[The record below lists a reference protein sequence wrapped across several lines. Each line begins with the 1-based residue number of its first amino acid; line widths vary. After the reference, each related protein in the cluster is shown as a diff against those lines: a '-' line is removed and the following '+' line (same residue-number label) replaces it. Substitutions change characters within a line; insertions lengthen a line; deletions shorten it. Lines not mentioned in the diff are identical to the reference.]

1 MARVGDLE
9 GMTWKT
15 LEEVCAI
22 NPKTKQFPDD
32 MEVSF
37 VPMQRVSD
45 TGDVQTDEIRK
56 VSEVKKGFTFFEE
69 GDVLFAKITPC
80 MENGKGGIARNLKNG
95 IGFGSTEFHVMHP
108 DLEKVSSEWLYYL
121 TSWDKFREQC
131 ARNMTGSAG
140 QKRVPKS
147 YLEHYKVHLP
157 SLEEQ
162 RRIVILLDKVR
173 DLIAKRRAQLDKLD
187 LLVKS
192 RFVEMFG
199 DCKTNPKGWGTCC
212 LEDIAEV
219 GSSKRVFVEELKNK
233 GIPFYRGTEV
243 GALAEGLT
251 ITPELFITEEHYAEL
266 CDMSGKPQKGDL
278 LMPSI
283 CPDGR
288 IWLVDTDNP
297 FYFKDGRVL
306 WVHGISDR
314 FDPVFLLYTLKDRI
328 MTDYSS
334 IASGTTFAE
343 LKIFALKKCR
353 IFTVPVELQKNFSS
367 FIQSTSKSK
376 MTIQKSLDELEI
388 LKKALMQ
395 QYFG

>member
-1 MARVGDLE
+1 MAKLTVADINQYSGS
-9 GMTWKT
+9 T
-15 LEEVCAI
+15 I
-22 NPKTKQFPDD
+22 NPLDNPD
-32 MEVSF
+32 EVYELYSVPSF
-37 VPMQRVSD
+37 DSQYP
-45 TGDVQTDEIRK
+45 EIVK
-56 VSEVKKGFTFFEE
+56 GSEIGSSKITVED
-69 GDVLFAKITPC
+69 GDVLVCKINPRINRVWVVKHYTDHQLL
-80 MENGKGGIARNLKNG
+80 A
-95 IGFGSTEFHVMHP
+95 
-108 DLEKVSSEWLYYL
+108 SSEWIVIRNSKMDSNYL
-121 TSWDKFREQC
+121 KWYFSSPTFRNLLVSQV
-131 ARNMTGSAG
+131 AGIGGSLTRA
-140 QKRVPKS
+140 QPKQVAKYPVPI
-147 YLEHYKVHLP
+147 VDIC
-157 SLEEQ
+157 EQ
-162 RRIVILLDKVR
+162 RCIAAVLDKVSG
-173 DLIAKRRAQLDKLD
+173 LIAKRREQLDKLD
-187 LLVKS
+187 ELVKA

-199 DCKTNPKGWGTCC
+199 DCKTNPKGWKTCC

-219 GSSKRVFVEELKNK
+219 GSSKRDFVEELQEE

-251 ITPELFITEEHYAEL
+251 ITPELFITEEHYKEL

-306 WVHGISDR
+306 WVHGISDN
-314 FDPVFLLYTLKDRI
+314 FDPIFLLYTLKDRI

-343 LKIFALKKCR
+343 LKIFTLKKCKV
-353 IFTVPVELQKNFSS
+353 FNVPFELQKQFSL

-376 MTIQKSLDELEI
+376 LTIQQSLDKLEV

>member
-1 MARVGDLE
+1 MARLGDICIIVSGTTPKSSCPE
-9 GMTWKT
+9 YWDGD
-15 LEEVCAI
+15 I
-22 NPKTKQFPDD
+22 NWVTPAELNDESDVIYESQRKITKQAVIDSSLKPFPPGTVLLSSRAPIGKVAIAGTE
-32 MEVSF
+32 MYCNQGF
-37 VPMQRVSD
+37 KNLICSD
-45 TGDVQTDEIRK
+45 AIYNRYLYH
-56 VSEVKKGFTFFEE
+56 F
-69 GDVLFAKITPC
+69 
-80 MENGKGGIARNLKNG
+80 LKNK
-95 IGFGSTEFHVMHP
+95 TE
-108 DLEKVSSEWLYYL
+108 YL
-121 TSWDKFREQC
+121 NSLGRGATFKEIS
-131 ARNMTGSAG
+131 
-140 QKRVPKS
+140 KS
-147 YLEHYKVHLP
+147 IVEEIEIPLP
-157 SLEEQ
+157 PLEEQ
-162 RRIVILLDKVR
+162 RRIASLLDKVS

-219 GSSKRVFVEELKNK
+219 GSSKRVFVEELKDK

-314 FDPVFLLYTLKDRI
+314 FDPVFLLYMLKDRI

-376 MTIQKSLDELEI
+376 VTIQKSLDELET

-395 QYFG
+395 KYFGE

>member
-1 MARVGDLE
+1 ME
-9 GMTWKT
+9 IKT
-15 LEEVCAI
+15 VEEI
-22 NPKTKQFPDD
+22 NQYIGSTVNPSDNPDTVY
-32 MEVSF
+32 ELYSVPSF
-37 VPMQRVSD
+37 ELQHPEIIK
-45 TGDVQTDEIRK
+45 GTDIGSSK
-56 VSEVKKGFTFFEE
+56 ITVEE
-69 GDVLFAKITPC
+69 GDVLVCKINPRINRVWVVKQHTSYPLL
-80 MENGKGGIARNLKNG
+80 A
-95 IGFGSTEFHVMHP
+95 
-108 DLEKVSSEWLYYL
+108 SSEWIVIRNLDIDSDYL
-121 TSWDKFREQC
+121 KWYFSSPTFRNLLVSQV
-131 ARNMTGSAG
+131 AGIGGSLTRA
-140 QKRVPKS
+140 QPKQVAKYPVPLVGK
-147 YLEHYKVHLP
+147 
-157 SLEEQ
+157 EEQ
-162 RRIVILLDKVR
+162 RRIAALLDKVS

-187 LLVKS
+187 LLVKA

-199 DCKTNPKGWGTCC
+199 DCKTNPKGWKTCC

-219 GSSKRVFVEELKNK
+219 GSSKRVFVEELKEE

-251 ITPELFITEEHYAEL
+251 ITPELFITEEHYNEL

-288 IWLVDTDNP
+288 IWLVDTDDP

-306 WVHGISDR
+306 WVHGISDN

-328 MTDYSS
+328 MADYSS

-343 LKIFALKKCR
+343 LKIFALKKCKV
-353 IFTVPVELQKNFSS
+353 FNVPIELQRSFSS
-367 FIQSTSKSK
+367 FIQSTSRSK
-376 MTIQKSLDELEI
+376 LMIQQSLDKLEI